1 MRDFGIFDGYFWQ
14 AKKKAVGVLEIY
26 KDTIRFKVRNLKT
39 VRPFEI
45 REVKLGTQFGLEL
58 REIGRRF
65 CEILAHI

>member
-1 MRDFGIFDGYFWQ
+1 MRYFGIFDGYFRQ

-45 REVKLGTQFGLEL
+45 REVKLGARFGLRL
-58 REIGRRF
+58 REI
-65 CEILAHI
+65 